1 MNRQA
6 DDSNPVKHYL
16 IQRLLFLLPTLLG
29 ALTLVFVLIHLIP
42 GDPVE
47 VMLGET
53 ATSADKQ
60 ELRRNLGLDQPLLT
74 QYRNFLTNLAAGDLG
89 RSLYEQADVAEIIGA
104 RLPATLQLALC
115 AMIAALAI
123 SFSLAILAAVNRG
136 RWPDRGALLF
146 SLFGLSLPN
155 FWLGPLLM
163 IAFSIQLGW
172 TPVSGRGGI
181 SHLVLPALTLG
192 LGMAAILTRILR
204 ASLLQVMTDDFV
216 RTARAKGLPEKQVW
230 LKHTLRNALMS
241 VITIMSLQFGALL
254 AGSLITETIFS
265 WPGIGR
271 LTVQAIQ
278 TRDYPLVQGCVLV
291 IALSYILVN
300 FLTDLLYKL
309 VDPRVSY
316 E

>member
-1 MNRQA
+1 MKR
-6 DDSNPVKHYL
+6 YF
-16 IQRLLFLLPTLLG
+16 IQRLLLLVPTLLG
-29 ALTLVFVLIHLIP
+29 ALTLVFALIHLIP

-53 ATSADKQ
+53 ASAADKQ
-60 ELRRNLGLDQPLLT
+60 ELRQSLGLDRPLLT
-74 QYRNFLTNLAAGDLG
+74 QYRSFLASLASGDLG
-89 RSLYEQADVAEIIGA
+89 KSLYEQSSVAEIIGA
-104 RLPATLQLALC
+104 RLPATLQLALS
-115 AMIAALAI
+115 AMIAALII
-123 SFSLAILAAVNRG
+123 SFPLAILAAVNRG
-136 RWPDRGALLF
+136 RWLDRGALLF

-163 IAFSIQLGW
+163 IVFAIQLGW
-172 TPVSGRGGI
+172 APVSGRGDLG
-181 SHLVLPALTLG
+181 HLFLPALTLG
-192 LGMAAILTRILR
+192 LGMAAILTRIVR
-204 ASLLQVMTDDFV
+204 ASLLQTIGEDFV

-230 LKHTLRNALMS
+230 LKHTLRNALTS
-241 VITIMSLQFGALL
+241 VVTIMSLQFGALL

-278 TRDYPLVQGCVLV
+278 TRDYPLVQGCILV
-291 IALSYILVN
+291 IAVSYVLVN
-300 FLTDLLYKL
+300 FFTDLLYKV